1 MKNQILLCSLIILT
15 GMFSCLGGGTHGS
28 TKYYQYNVSKQI
40 LETAVQSV
48 IKESNVL
55 KQDSIKGDCNNDST
69 YVTMYITYGSVSN
82 EYTFRYGGNKEY
94 WDTSETSSIS
104 IAYAYNKNH
113 KGGSEGNGGVKLSDV
128 KLRKEL
134 TEPFEKEF
142 ISKIDSE
149 LGIKHT
155 SE

>member
-1 MKNQILLCSLIILT
+1 MKNQILTCLFITLT

-28 TKYYQYNVSKQI
+28 IKYYQYNVSKQI
-40 LETAVQSV
+40 LETAVQSI
-48 IKESNVL
+48 IKENNIL
-55 KQDSIKGDCNNDST
+55 RQDSIKGYYNNDTT
-69 YVTMYITYGSVSN
+69 YITMYIAYGSVSN

-94 WDTSETSSIS
+94 WDTSKTSSIS
-104 IAYAYNKNH
+104 IAYAYDKKH
-113 KGGSEGNGGVKLSDV
+113 KGGSEGNGGVKLSYV

-134 TEPFEKEF
+134 IEPFEKEF
-142 ISKIDSE
+142 ISKIDSV